1 MHGLSPY
8 QKQFEG
14 VQKLVARWA
23 MFVENKGGRVGSDA
37 ARLNVTNPKMGTRES
52 VNEGKTQTHRVT
64 NCGLK
69 EEDTTDRCIGRKLS
83 FG

>member
-14 VQKLVARWA
+14 VQKLVARKA
-23 MFVENKGGRVGSDA
+23 VFVENKGDHVGSDV
-37 ARLNVTNPKMGTRES
+37 ARLNVMNPKMGTRENT
-52 VNEGKTQTHRVT
+52 NEGKIQRHRLT

-69 EEDTTDRCIGRKLS
+69 EEDTRDRDIRRKLS

>member
-23 MFVENKGGRVGSDA
+23 MFVENKGCRVGSDA
-37 ARLNVTNPKMGTRES
+37 ARLNVTNPKMGTREN
-52 VNEGKTQTHRVT
+52 VNDGETQRRRLT

-69 EEDTTDRCIGRKLS
+69 EEDTTDRYIRRKLS